1 MLRAIASTPVCI
13 MPGENY
19 DMRLPGKGNEI
30 QPFLYFIYSRRALSL
45 PFHSCPVGLF
55 QSLLGVFHIHFIP
68 FLHDIS
74 ILAGSVSHSFPALF
88 LNPYRVRFHIHFIPS
103 LHNISILAG
112 FLLHSSPALFLNH
125 YWVPCWVQFLFHFI
139 LSRPAGPSLS
149 TSPVFHSGCSD
160 IVVPLRSEC
169 ASDVLFHPHLHGD
182 HMHCRV
188 IKYLPILCYTTV
200 G

>member
-125 YWVPCWVQFLFHFI
+125 YRVPCWVQFLFHLFS
-139 LSRPAGPSLS
+139 LSRPAPPLVPAQFFIPGAPTLLFRSVLS
-149 TSPVFHSGCSD
+149 
-160 IVVPLRSEC
+160 VP
-169 ASDVLFHPHLHGD
+169 P
-182 HMHCRV
+182 M
-188 IKYLPILCYTTV
+188 CYSTHTCMETTCTA
-200 G
+200 GS